1 VTPRAE
7 LLAFRRRVVAAAAKR
22 APPKR
27 LPPAALPSG
36 ALVAYTRA
44 LTELSDEMDAAI
56 LDTLA
61 AEGLVPRQD
70 AAEGDAPSSSIVER
84 RSVAARVERVVKQ
97 VLKNRQLLVRLQ
109 EIADATAR
117 STRTEWARQMKAAVG
132 VDLPDAEPALAPLF
146 KRFRAEN
153 VDLITSLATDKVQR
167 VRAILTDAGAGT
179 RVEEIAKAIREGTDA
194 TRSRARLIARDQVLK
209 LNAQIT
215 QVRHEAAGVTEFI
228 WRTSKDERVR
238 ADHEIL
244 DGKRFRYDEPPIV
257 DRRRGDRALPG
268 VYFQCRCIAEPVIPG
283 FDDA

>member
-1 VTPRAE
+1 MTTRAE
-7 LLAFRRRVVAAAAKR
+7 LLAFRRRVTEAAAKR
-22 APPKR
+22 TPPKR
-27 LPPAALPSG
+27 LPPAALPKG

-70 AAEGDAPSSSIVER
+70 AAEGDAPSFSIAER
-84 RSVAARVERVVKQ
+84 RTVAARVERVVKQ
-97 VLKNRQLLVRLQ
+97 VLRKRPLLARLQ
-109 EIADATAR
+109 EVADATAR
-117 STRTEWARQMKAAVG
+117 ATRTEWAKQMKAAVG
-132 VDLPDAEPALAPLF
+132 VDLPDAEPALAPAF

-153 VDLITSLATDKVQR
+153 VDLIRSLAADKVAR
-167 VRAILTDAGAGT
+167 VREILTDAGAGT
-179 RVEEIAKAIREGTDA
+179 RVEEIARAVREGTDA

-209 LNAQIT
+209 LNAEIT
-215 QVRHEAAGVTEFI
+215 QTRHEAAGVTEFV

-238 ADHEIL
+238 EDHKLL
-244 DGKRFRYDEPPIV
+244 DGKRFRYDDPPIV

>member
-1 VTPRAE
+1 MTPRAE

-70 AAEGDAPSSSIVER
+70 AADGDAPSSSIVER

-97 VLKNRQLLVRLQ
+97 VLKNRPLLVRLQ

>member
-1 VTPRAE
+1 MTPRAE

-97 VLKNRQLLVRLQ
+97 VLKNRPLLVRLQ

>member
-1 VTPRAE
+1 MTPRAE